1 MGAGEAGRPRP
12 RFPGGGANHD
22 HPRRDPYPNPRRV
35 SGSGGRRA
43 RHDGD
48 GRSLRGQGG
57 RRGLPGEEPH
67 RAPPDGVRV
76 PPGRP
81 GRRAPRPLPQDPH
94 AGRVKPEEPDMSR
107 QVMEEI
113 RREVEENPVLIYMK
127 GTKEMPQCGFSAAA
141 LQVLGSYGVPF
152 KDVNVLDDQE
162 KWAAVK
168 V

>member
-1 MGAGEAGRPRP
+1 
-12 RFPGGGANHD
+12 
-22 HPRRDPYPNPRRV
+22 
-35 SGSGGRRA
+35 
-43 RHDGD
+43 
-48 GRSLRGQGG
+48 
-57 RRGLPGEEPH
+57 
-67 RAPPDGVRV
+67 
-76 PPGRP
+76 
-81 GRRAPRPLPQDPH
+81 
-94 AGRVKPEEPDMSR
+94 MSR

-168 V
+168 VYSQWPTIPQIYIGGKFIGGCDIIREMHAKGEMAPLLEQALATKR